1 MTHHTTR
8 RPLALA
14 AALLLAST
22 VAAASPGGPG
32 GPKGGPGMGGPG
44 APGAMV
50 EQVIEGLRDKLSLD
64 SAQRAMFDSAHA
76 QTIAARISSN
86 MSSDGVEAGL
96 SVAIET
102 ATPAARSSWSGAT
115 PQPR

>member
-14 AALLLAST
+14 AALLVAST
-22 VAAASPGGPG
+22 GAAASPGGPG

-76 QTIAARISSN
+76 QTNAARRLRLHIARHSGCHP
-86 MSSDGVEAGL
+86 MRFRA
-96 SVAIET
+96 A
-102 ATPAARSSWSGAT
+102 ATNCAHA
-115 PQPR
+115 